1 MEKINQEKLNNT
13 KKSTPI
19 KFALTLLVTLLL
31 TSNIFAQ
38 ISYFNQ
44 DPCMQTLM
52 DKGCTEVYE
61 TLEYADPAFLPFC
74 PKMKVRI
81 TLSKLVCNGKVVSVH
96 IWSAGAWAPDCKGAS
111 SPMSWEDLKALMSTA
126 VDNYASSL
134 VGSLGLD
141 RVLVSTGSVC
151 KAEVT
156 FEMPPFTSS
165 YQQEGPGGSL
175 PNKVVTDPGGK
186 YTFTLPCKSDL
197 CCFGY
202 ADVVDNKVV
211 GVTPEPNPA
220 GGGCPTPLTD
230 AEVMDWFKQ
239 TFQVA
244 GGDEKKMFNIVIS
257 PCEEK
262 CDLSKLV
269 GNSEAVWLKSTKPTA
284 GQKLDYNV
292 NIVSI
297 KDAQLTF
304 KSDMMPTHYQ
314 ILDING
320 KVIENKL
327 IQSNVIDIK
336 PLAKGIFFFKA
347 NYNNGIS
354 SVVKFVKD

>member
-1 MEKINQEKLNNT
+1 MVKTIKHKIGTILLIAGLFISNNS
-13 KKSTPI
+13 K
-19 KFALTLLVTLLL
+19 
-31 TSNIFAQ
+31 AQ

-52 DKGCTEVYE
+52 DKGCTEKYE
-61 TLEYADPAFLPFC
+61 TIEVIHPLLSPVPCSD
-74 PKMKVRI
+74 MRVRI

-96 IWSAGAWAPDCKGAS
+96 IWSAGAWAPSTSKCNPSVGGIGNPA
-111 SPMSWEDLKALMSTA
+111 WETLKANMQIA
-126 VDNYASSL
+126 IDDVASGL

-156 FEMPPFTSS
+156 FEMTPFTSS
-165 YQQEGPGGSL
+165 FATEGPSG
-175 PNKVVTDPGGK
+175 PTAPKVVNDPGGK
-186 YTFTLPCKSDL
+186 YSFTLPCKSDL

-230 AEVMDWFKQ
+230 AEVQDWFKQ
-239 TFQVA
+239 AFQVT

-292 NIVSI
+292 TIESI
-297 KDAQLTF
+297 KDASLTF
-304 KSDMMPTHYQ
+304 KSDLMPATYQ
-314 ILDING
+314 ILDLNG

-347 NYNNGIS
+347 NYGNGIS